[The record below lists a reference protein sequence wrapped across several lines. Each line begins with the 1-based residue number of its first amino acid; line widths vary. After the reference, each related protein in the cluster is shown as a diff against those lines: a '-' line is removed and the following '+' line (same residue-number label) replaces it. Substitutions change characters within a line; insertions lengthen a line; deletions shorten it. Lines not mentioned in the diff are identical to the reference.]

1 MLKFSIPWIKTITT
15 KRATYDLP
23 PIRTSSP
30 SIRWYIPGQALP
42 RSDDIYQ
49 DNLSLDQM
57 IYTRTSSP
65 SIWWYIPGQSLPRS
79 DDIYQDNLSLDQMIY
94 TGTRTTSPSI
104 RWYIPGQALPES
116 EEVLSFLLL
125 NLDDTIPIQV
135 LLQVLGCYKPLPAV
149 GALVPGLQH
158 VDLGLHVSVEI
169 GLSHTSVVAHL
180 AAKLS
185 DT

>member
-1 MLKFSIPWIKTITT
+1 MLKFSIPWTKKITT

-23 PIRTSSP
+23 PIRTSSL
-30 SIRWYIPGQALP
+30 SIRWYIPRQALP
-42 RSDDIYQ
+42 RSDDIHQ
-49 DNLSLDQM
+49 DKLSLDLM
-57 IYTRTSSP
+57 IYTRT
-65 SIWWYIPGQSLPRS
+65 I
-79 DDIYQDNLSLDQMIY
+79 
-94 TGTRTTSPSI
+94 SPSI
-104 RWYIPGQALPES
+104 RWYTPGQALPES

-135 LLQVLGCYKPLPAV
+135 LLQVLGCYKSLPAV

>member
-30 SIRWYIPGQALP
+30 SIRWYIPEQALP
-42 RSDDIYQ
+42 RSDDIYK
-49 DNLSLDQM
+49 DKLSLDQM
-57 IYTRTSSP
+57 IYTRTTSPAIRYYIPGQPLPRSDIIYQDNLSLDQILYTRTTSP
-65 SIWWYIPGQSLPRS
+65 SIWWYIPGQSITES
-79 DDIYQDNLSLDQMIY
+79 EQVLSL
-94 TGTRTTSPSI
+94 
-104 RWYIPGQALPES
+104 
-116 EEVLSFLLL
+116 LLL

-169 GLSHTSVVAHL
+169 RLRHTSVVANL